1 MAMPGGRGAPSAPPP
16 PRPSPTRPPRPAPS
30 VSNAAAGASVLR
42 WGSLIGGLIIIVDLA
57 AKALQ
62 QRLAPGSDVVQT
74 LEPVDLVLNAILLSI
89 AGVAVM
95 RETHS
100 VRMSALAGL
109 IAGLL
114 DALVLAAADVLAP
127 TPGGPTSM
135 SDALIGNISLNVITG
150 VVLAAAAGWF
160 TRLSQRRS
168 GR

>member
-1 MAMPGGRGAPSAPPP
+1 
-16 PRPSPTRPPRPAPS
+16 
-30 VSNAAAGASVLR
+30 VLR
-42 WGSLIGGLIIIVDLA
+42 WGSLIGGLIIIVDLG

-62 QRLAPGSDVVQT
+62 QRLAPGSDVAQT

-89 AGVAVM
+89 AGAAVV

-100 VRMSALAGL
+100 VRLSALAGL

-127 TPGGPTSM
+127 TPGASVSVP
-135 SDALIGNISLNVITG
+135 DALIGNITLNVLTG
-150 VVLAAAAGWF
+150 VVLAAASGWF
-160 TRLSQRRS
+160 TRLSQRRT

>member
-1 MAMPGGRGAPSAPPP
+1 
-16 PRPSPTRPPRPAPS
+16 
-30 VSNAAAGASVLR
+30 VLR

-62 QRLAPGSDVVQT
+62 QRLAPGSDVVQS
-74 LEPVDLVLNAILLSI
+74 LEPVDLMLNAILLSI
-89 AGVAVM
+89 AGAAVM

-127 TPGGPTSM
+127 TPGAPMSV